1 MGDDMDFVTGLTEN
15 FDNTT
20 ELPIEN
26 LDYAIGRVL
35 FENVTFA
42 NSSNSVI
49 IRATGKPLTEIEVD
63 MLKRA
68 RERNPE
74 NFPNSIRLV
83 SIMPTQ
89 KKQSLSIKDKKET
102 IDKLSSSKSNF
113 RSSIYKNTV
122 EKEIDNISKNAEVF
136 VNNIKFASLDG
147 GISYN
152 YLDYGMANPYSY
164 DRTVNALAFIVS
176 LGKAYNMKNADSKNV
191 DLKSLAQAG
200 LLSTIGDIYSPS
212 NMSTNPKIGN
222 IDSKTELGRFYS
234 KTVDSP
240 NFIRKCPK
248 FTFSILESYDSKY
261 LSIYSY
267 LMLKGKENYST
278 VDGLAID
285 AILKSNENLDG
296 SGPLGISL
304 TTTGTDAKKSDV
316 MAQIIKIGFLW
327 QDKLIELRE
336 NSHLENPPYGQVSN
350 VTDFYQSLR
359 QLANYNEID
368 INLLEQMIKINP
380 LYQTN
385 DTVVLS
391 NGALATVLK
400 QNNDYP
406 EQPLVGYKKEDGSIE
421 AIDLRKTLNVTIKHG
436 YATYELEHIMQ
447 MRNEEKDKSDSK
459 KI

>member
-1 MGDDMDFVTGLTEN
+1 MDFVTGLTEN

-26 LDYAIGRVL
+26 LDYAVGRVL
-35 FENVTFA
+35 FENVNFL
-42 NSSNSVI
+42 NSTSSFI
-49 IRATGKPLTEIEVD
+49 MRATGKPLTENEVD
-63 MLKRA
+63 MLKKL

-74 NFPNSIRLV
+74 NFPKSIRLV
-83 SIMPTQ
+83 SIMPTLKQ
-89 KKQSLSIKDKKET
+89 QSLSIKDKKET
-102 IDKLSSSKSNF
+102 IDKLSTAKANF

-136 VNNIKFASLDG
+136 VNNIKFASIDG

-176 LGKAYNMKNADSKNV
+176 LGKAYNIQNPDNKNV

-212 NMSTNPKIGN
+212 NMSANAKIGS

-234 KTVDSP
+234 KTVESP
-240 NFIRKCPK
+240 NFLKRCPK
-248 FTFSILESYDSKY
+248 FTFSILENYDSKY
-261 LSIYSY
+261 VSIYSY

-278 VDGLAID
+278 VDGITID
-285 AILKSNENLDG
+285 AVLKSNENLDG
-296 SGPLGISL
+296 SGPLGITLATSGL
-304 TTTGTDAKKSDV
+304 DSKKSDV
-316 MAQIIKIGFLW
+316 MAQMIKIGFLW

-336 NSHLENPPYGQVSN
+336 NSHLENPTPNQISN
-350 VTDFYQSLR
+350 VVDFYQTLR
-359 QLANYNEID
+359 QIANYSEID
-368 INLLEQMIKINP
+368 KSLLELMIRINP

-391 NGALATVLK
+391 NGSVATVLK

-406 EQPLVGYKKEDGSIE
+406 EQPLVGYKKENGDIE
-421 AIDLRKTLNVTIKHG
+421 AVDLRKTLNMTIKHG
-436 YATYELEHIMQ
+436 YATYELEHLMQ
-447 MRNEEKDKSDSK
+447 IRKEENTKSDSRTK
-459 KI
+459 

>member
-1 MGDDMDFVTGLTEN
+1 MDFVTGITEN

-26 LDYAIGRVL
+26 LDYAVGRVL
-35 FENVTFA
+35 FENVTYLNNT
-42 NSSNSVI
+42 NSFI
-49 IRATGKPLTEIEVD
+49 LRAAGKPLTENEVD
-63 MLKRA
+63 MLKRT

-74 NFPNSIRLV
+74 NFPKSIRLV
-83 SIMPTQ
+83 SILPTL
-89 KKQSLSIKDKKET
+89 KEQSLSVKDKKET
-102 IDKLSSSKSNF
+102 ISKLSTSKSNF
-113 RSSIYKNTV
+113 RNSMYKNTV

-136 VNNIKFASLDG
+136 VNNIKFASIDG

-176 LGKAYNMKNADSKNV
+176 LGKAYNIKNPDNKGI

-212 NMSTNPKIGN
+212 NMSANAKIGS

-234 KTVDSP
+234 KTVENP
-240 NFIRKCPK
+240 NFLRKCPK
-248 FTFSILESYDSKY
+248 FTFSILENYDSNY
-261 LSIYSY
+261 VSIYSY

-278 VDGLAID
+278 VDGVTID
-285 AILKSNENLDG
+285 AILKSNENIDG

-304 TTTGTDAKKSDV
+304 TITGQDAKKSDI
-316 MAQIIKIGFLW
+316 MAQMIKIGFLW

-336 NSHLENPPYGQVSN
+336 NSHLENPTPNQISN
-350 VTDFYQSLR
+350 VVDFYQTLR
-359 QLANYNEID
+359 QVANYNEID
-368 INLLEQMIKINP
+368 QNLLELMIKTNP

-391 NGALATVLK
+391 NGTLATVLR
-400 QNNDYP
+400 QNNDFP
-406 EQPLVGYKKEDGSIE
+406 EQPLVGYKKENGEIE
-421 AIDLRKTLNVTIKHG
+421 AIDLSKTLNITIKHG
-436 YATYELEHIMQ
+436 YATYELEHLMQ
-447 MRNEEKDKSDSK
+447 MKNNEMGKSDSK
-459 KI
+459 KAK